1 MLKMVSLE
9 EGNWRVMESDS
20 NDVNTDEDEEER
32 MVAGS
37 RTTKAMPPPSL
48 SEIDSECFDGLGLVL
63 VFFCFS
69 FRVTRLANNRVSWRD
84 GRGKLGRCV
93 LGCNPCFSQG
103 YNIRIVIDDVVLKG

>member
-48 SEIDSECFDGLGLVL
+48 SEIDSECFDVLGLVL
-63 VFFCFS
+63 IFLV
-69 FRVTRLANNRVSWRD
+69 L
-84 GRGKLGRCV
+84 V
-93 LGCNPCFSQG
+93 LGLRGLLIIEYPGGMAEANWAGVCL
-103 YNIRIVIDDVVLKG
+103 DVTHVSVRATTSGL